1 MMKSDTV
8 VKELIKEIPE
18 IKYFY
23 HRILEEWND
32 DELVIFQD
40 VLNPYLI
47 KLLEINEDRELISRI
62 FNFLEK
68 MATCNDSYLVEVILE
83 FTVLER
89 LSKDDTILAKS
100 QEYMGK
106 ETKRVCNE
114 AVFFNYNTVNKEL
127 IKEIPEIIPFYE
139 KELEGWRGE
148 EEEKYS
154 IFKDILNPYLI
165 NLLEINENKELI
177 SRIFD
182 FLEKMAMSHDY
193 ILKNVLEL
201 MVLDELARDKTILT
215 KSRKYMGKYTKEMND
230 KAEFM
235 NNNTVDTKL
244 LKEISEIKLF
254 YYKKLERYHGEE
266 PKRHIIFE
274 DVLNPYL
281 VNLLEIDEDR
291 ELISRIF
298 DFLEKIA
305 ISNYKKVQDALR
317 YLAYDKTILAKSQKY
332 IGKETKKISYKIEKV
347 LGKIMVQREDVMELL
362 INVCPSFEGKWKDH
376 LEDIWD
382 RDREEILYTDLSVFA
397 RHLTELTINKD
408 FREFNDIFN
417 EIERLIQEGDFFV
430 SEAIVIGLLEDL
442 QNGLLRNGYELNMME
457 KYLKPDTKEC
467 WIDLIKFW
475 NP

>member
-165 NLLEINENKELI
+165 NLLEINENK
-177 SRIFD
+177 
-182 FLEKMAMSHDY
+182 
-193 ILKNVLEL
+193 
-201 MVLDELARDKTILT
+201 
-215 KSRKYMGKYTKEMND
+215 
-230 KAEFM
+230 
-235 NNNTVDTKL
+235 
-244 LKEISEIKLF
+244 
-254 YYKKLERYHGEE
+254 
-266 PKRHIIFE
+266 
-274 DVLNPYL
+274 
-281 VNLLEIDEDR
+281 